1 MGKETPF
8 SRVEVAPV
16 VEEEI
21 SIATFNDFKKGVVWS
36 DPGAAIGLDLPNRG
50 HDDDAPNQK
59 KI

>member
-1 MGKETPF
+1 
-8 SRVEVAPV
+8 VAPV